1 MDMPAAIDGSTGA
14 RDFDG
19 LIGPHIETGYR
30 LAVTL
35 LLDPDEARD
44 AVQEAAIKAWRSLGR
59 LREPEHA
66 RAWFLSIVA
75 NQCRSTMRRHW
86 WRFGRNPLP
95 GAGTQLA
102 EEPLVRALD
111 MAAAMTRL
119 PPDDRAILHLHF
131 YLDLP
136 LDEVGRVLGISTGA
150 ARSRLYRAA
159 KRLRPELTEEEI
171 R

>member
-1 MDMPAAIDGSTGA
+1 
-14 RDFDG
+14 
-19 LIGPHIETGYR
+19 
-30 LAVTL
+30 
-35 LLDPDEARD
+35 
-44 AVQEAAIKAWRSLGR
+44 
-59 LREPEHA
+59 
-66 RAWFLSIVA
+66 
-75 NQCRSTMRRHW
+75 MRRHW

-111 MAAAMTRL
+111 IAAAMTRL

-136 LDEVGRVLGISTGA
+136 LGEIGRVLGISTGA
-150 ARSRLYRAA
+150 ARSRVYRAA
-159 KRLRPELTEEEI
+159 KRLRPELTEEEL